1 MPNVNKILEFIHYIK
16 LENTKLVEVI
26 CGFPG
31 ILRYFE
37 TLNGNYKYTEYSVDS
52 INVFRQLTD
61 INIIQ
66 FLSGTQWAIA

>member
-16 LENTKLVEVI
+16 LENTKLVEVL

-52 INVFRQLTD
+52 INVFR
-61 INIIQ
+61 
-66 FLSGTQWAIA
+66 